1 MMILKNTTLVTKNW
15 GGIEVLA
22 SSQYN
27 IQQVDIQRL
36 LADTVFYVDLQSGDA
51 VINDG
56 TQDLLAV
63 EAVFFLQGY
72 LPPVISLKGENGL
85 GVGVTPDNRLKV
97 DLSQN
102 SPNDF
107 LVKVTGA
114 DTTGDFLN
122 EKIDG
127 TPGKIEVTVGFAGFN
142 ESLVLNI
149 GSDIFDKTVDTTDDI
164 TEGTNQ
170 FFTNERA
177 QDAVGSILTDSSTID
192 FTYNDAGNTITASV
206 IQSGID
212 HGSITGLSDDDHT
225 QYYNQTRGDARY
237 QQLSEKGNPNGYASL
252 DSGGKVPSSQL
263 PSFVDDVLEF
273 ANLAAFP
280 GTGETGKIY
289 VALDNNKTY
298 RWSGSAYIEISPSE
312 VTSVFGRSGAVTAQS
327 GDYTATQITNA
338 PAGNISSTTVQL
350 AINELDSEKQ
360 PIDATLTALAAYNTN
375 GLLTQ
380 TAPDT
385 FTGRTLTA
393 STGITVTNG
402 NGVSG
407 NPTVAITN
415 TGVGAAIYGNTS
427 QVPQI
432 TVNAQGQITA
442 ATNVNISIN
451 PSQVQSL
458 DEAAQDAVGNIL
470 TDTSSVD
477 FTYNDVAN
485 TISAA
490 VLPAGV
496 NHNLLQNYVA
506 NEHINHSS
514 VVLNAG
520 TGISSTGLGDLTTSR
535 TINLANTSVT
545 PASYGSATQ
554 IPSYTVNA
562 QGQLTAAA
570 NTAIAIPSTQITDFA
585 EATDDRVAAL
595 LQAGSGISL
604 SYNDVANTLTVA
616 STITQYTDEQAQ
628 DAIGN
633 ILTDTS
639 SIDFIYNDAGNQVSA
654 VVLPAGVNHD
664 ALQNFVANEHIDHS
678 GVNIN
683 AGTGLTGGGDI
694 TASRTLN
701 IANTTVTAGSYGNA
715 SNIPT
720 YTVNAQGQLTG
731 ALNVAINI
739 PSTQVSDFNEA
750 AQDAVGS
757 ILVDTSSV
765 DFTYNDASNQI
776 TAAVLPAGV
785 NHAQL
790 NNLNSSTHFHL
801 TQTEYTDLTDA
812 GDSAL
817 HFHSSDRNRTNHTG
831 TQLSSTISDFN
842 EAAQDAVGSILTD
855 SADVDFTYNDAG
867 NTINAVLTTTGV
879 VADTYGDSSN
889 FPIITVD
896 SKGRVTNVTTTSVSA
911 VFGSNAVDAESLALS
926 TLASNT
932 LTTKVTLNTGSVP
945 AGRYRVGWSY
955 EWYHTDNAN
964 DFRGRVI
971 VDGTTI
977 LCDHQEE
984 HSESGTDQRNLS
996 SGFGYITFGSTAT
1009 HTILLQYAR
1018 SGGGGT
1024 VGIRE
1029 ARLEFWRVS

>member
-1 MMILKNTTLVTKNW
+1 MMILKNTTGSTKNW

-36 LADTVFYVDLQSGDA
+36 LADQVFYVDLQSGDA

-56 TQDLLAV
+56 TQDLLTV

-72 LPPVISLKGENGL
+72 LPPVISLQGNNGI
-85 GVGVTPDNRLKV
+85 GVGVTNDNKLKV
-97 DLSQN
+97 ELTQT

-107 LVKVTGA
+107 LSKVTAA
-114 DTTGDFLN
+114 DTTADYLN

-127 TPGKIEVTVGFAGFN
+127 TPGKIETSVGFPGFN
-142 ESLVLNI
+142 ESLVLSI

-177 QDAVGSILTDSSTID
+177 QDAIGTILTDSSTID
-192 FTYNDAGNTITASV
+192 FTYNDPANTISATI

-212 HGSITGLSDDDHT
+212 HGSISGLADDDHT

-252 DSGGKVPSSQL
+252 DSGGKVPASQL
-263 PSFVDDVLEF
+263 PSYVDDVEEY
-273 ANLAAFP
+273 ANLASFP
-280 GTGETGKIY
+280 VTGETGKIY
-289 VALDNNKTY
+289 VALNNNKTY

-312 VTSVFGRSGAVTAQS
+312 VTSVFSRTGAVTAQS

-338 PAGNISSTTVQL
+338 PAGNISATTVQA

-360 PIDATLTALAAYNTN
+360 PLDATLTSLAAYNTN

-415 TGVGAAIYGNTS
+415 TG
-427 QVPQI
+427 
-432 TVNAQGQITA
+432 ITA
-442 ATNVNISIN
+442 
-451 PSQVQSL
+451 
-458 DEAAQDAVGNIL
+458 
-470 TDTSSVD
+470 
-477 FTYNDVAN
+477 
-485 TISAA
+485 
-490 VLPAGV
+490 
-496 NHNLLQNYVA
+496 
-506 NEHINHSS
+506 
-514 VVLNAG
+514 
-520 TGISSTGLGDLTTSR
+520 
-535 TINLANTSVT
+535 
-545 PASYGSATQ
+545 ASYGSATQ
-554 IPSYTVNA
+554 VPTYTVNA

-570 NTAIAIPSTQITDFA
+570 NVNISIPASQVTDFS
-585 EATDDRVAAL
+585 EATDDRVSAL

-604 SYNDVANTLTVA
+604 SYNDAGNQLTIA

-628 DAIGN
+628 DAVGN
-633 ILTDTS
+633 ILTDTA
-639 SIDFIYNDAGNQVSA
+639 SIDFTYNDAGNQISA
-654 VVLPAGVNHD
+654 AVLPAGVNHD
-664 ALQNFVANEHIDHS
+664 ALQNFVVNEHIDHS
-678 GVNIN
+678 TVNIN
-683 AGTGLTGGGDI
+683 AGTGLSGGGDI
-694 TASRTLN
+694 TTSRTLN
-701 IANTTVTAGSYGNA
+701 IANTGVVAGGYGNA
-715 SNIPT
+715 STVPSI
-720 YTVNAQGQLTG
+720 TVNSQGQLT
-731 ALNVAINI
+731 AVTTIAINI
-739 PSTQVSDFNEA
+739 PKTQVLNFDEEV
-750 AQDAVGS
+750 QDVIGGALTDS
-757 ILVDTSSV
+757 SSV
-765 DFTYNDASNQI
+765 DLTYNDASNQI

-785 NHAQL
+785 NHALL
-790 NNLNSSTHFHL
+790 NNLNSTTHFHL

-817 HFHSSDRNRTNHTG
+817 HFHSTDRNRANHTG
-831 TQLSSTISDFN
+831 TQLASTISDFS
-842 EAAQDAVGSILTD
+842 EATQDVVGAMFAD
-855 SADVDFTYNDAG
+855 SVDTDFTYNDAG
-867 NTINAVLTTTGV
+867 NSINAVLTTTGV
-879 VADTYGDSSN
+879 TAGTYGDASN
-889 FPIITVD
+889 FPIVTVD
-896 SKGRVTNVTTTSVSA
+896 NKGRVTNVTTTSVSA

-932 LTTKVTLNTGSVP
+932 LTTKVTLVTGSVP
-945 AGRYRVGWSY
+945 AGKYRVGWSY
-955 EWYHTDNAN
+955 EFYNTDNAN
-964 DFRGRVI
+964 SFRGRVI
-971 VDGTTI
+971 VDGVTI

-984 HSESGTDQRNLS
+984 HSDSATSQRNLRG
-996 SGFGYITFGSTAT
+996 GFGYITFGSTAT